1 MLNVFYSLAML
12 AVAGDVEGRISWN
25 EVCPGLSL

>member
-1 MLNVFYSLAML
+1 MLNAFYSLVLL

-25 EVCPGLSL
+25 NICPGLSL